1 MVQTAES
8 RHRNHPATWAR
19 NSNGLAPCRGLLLQ
33 PEVRPVLVVVTDVLA
48 HQTLQMPFV
57 YYDDMIQQVPA
68 AVADEALGDAVLPR
82 VAEAGPLGLDS
93 EALDDADDL
102 SVEVGGAV
110 EYQVLRSRVIR
121 EGLAQLLCDPN
132 TARMPGKVAVQDA
145 PPVMGDDEEAIEHAE
160 GQRRHG
166 EEVHRSNR
174 FTVILQERRPSF
186 CRLRD
191 PRRLPHPAQNR
202 PLRNIEAEHLQ
213 FAVDAWRTPSSV
225 LCHDAEDE
233 FAQFPT
239 HTSSTRSS
247 AMPRDPLP
255 VQLETGAMPAN
266 NCLWLHENQ
275 CSLPTRPEPSQ
286 HHPEQPVSNPKPG
299 LWMPPFQRSELLPEG
314 EIFEEQVAAKTDGSS
329 SQNKQEPQQAEHGA
343 SLTRKIRRNPR
354 HLHLSDLA
362 ADHNFG
368 EAQLHVAARPQ
379 CSSGS
384 KHLCPDDSTNYAP
397 LRALASRCPPSA
409 RSYWSARLSG

>member
-1 MVQTAES
+1 MVQTAEP

-82 VAEAGPLGLDS
+82 AAEAGPLGLDS

-132 TARMPGKVAVQDA
+132 TARMPGNVAVQDA
-145 PPVMGDDEEAIEHAE
+145 PPAMGDDEEAIEHAE

-202 PLRNIEAEHLQ
+202 PLRNIEVEHLQ

-239 HTSSTRSS
+239 H
-247 AMPRDPLP
+247 
-255 VQLETGAMPAN
+255 
-266 NCLWLHENQ
+266 
-275 CSLPTRPEPSQ
+275 
-286 HHPEQPVSNPKPG
+286 
-299 LWMPPFQRSELLPEG
+299 
-314 EIFEEQVAAKTDGSS
+314 IFC
-329 SQNKQEPQQAEHGA
+329 PQ
-343 SLTRKIRRNPR
+343 
-354 HLHLSDLA
+354 
-362 ADHNFG
+362 
-368 EAQLHVAARPQ
+368 
-379 CSSGS
+379 
-384 KHLCPDDSTNYAP
+384 
-397 LRALASRCPPSA
+397 
-409 RSYWSARLSG
+409 